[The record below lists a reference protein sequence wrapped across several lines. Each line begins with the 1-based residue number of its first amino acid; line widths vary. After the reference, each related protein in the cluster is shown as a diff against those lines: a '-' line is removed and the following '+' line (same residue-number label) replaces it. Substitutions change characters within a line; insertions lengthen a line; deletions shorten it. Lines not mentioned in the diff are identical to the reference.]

1 MTPTSPQPPQP
12 LLWQGCR
19 LSDVRATLA
28 DPLLADG
35 ALRNAEEVKGSLVV
49 ILRGVVPFVEK

>member
-1 MTPTSPQPPQP
+1 

-35 ALRNAEEVKGSLVV
+35 ALRNAEAVKGSLVV